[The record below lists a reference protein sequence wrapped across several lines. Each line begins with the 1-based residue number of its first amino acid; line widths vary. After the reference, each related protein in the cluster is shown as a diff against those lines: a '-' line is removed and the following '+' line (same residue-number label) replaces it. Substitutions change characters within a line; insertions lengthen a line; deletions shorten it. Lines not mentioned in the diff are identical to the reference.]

1 MKVPMILKKQ
11 GRKYILDK
19 IYNEGRYALYS
30 NMSYGYKECFKFDE
44 IAELY
49 VENMLGGTHD

>member
-1 MKVPMILKKQ
+1 MILKKE

-19 IYNEGRYALYS
+19 IYYNGRYALYS
-30 NMSYGYKECFKFDE
+30 SMSYGYKECFKFDE